1 MVFIITFVLT
11 AGLMFGLGFLIAHIK
26 NKNREMK

>member
-11 AGLMFGLGFLIAHIK
+11 ALLVFGAGFLIGHLK
-26 NKNREMK
+26 KKRSDR